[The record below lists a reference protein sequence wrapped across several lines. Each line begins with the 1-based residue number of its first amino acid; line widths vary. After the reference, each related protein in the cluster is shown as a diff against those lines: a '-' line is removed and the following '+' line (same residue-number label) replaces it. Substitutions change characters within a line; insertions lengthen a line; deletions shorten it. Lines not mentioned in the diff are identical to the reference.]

1 MTLKQIIFVV
11 IVGIWLM
18 FGVCSMTP
26 KNARKEGVDY
36 FGLIF
41 LGFAPFLAFLG
52 CFLLET

>member
-18 FGVCSMTP
+18 FGICSMTP
-26 KNARKEGVDY
+26 KNARKVGIDY